1 MPLSPWIDMEITGES
16 VRTNNGK
23 DALFNGPWI
32 KKMADNFLGG
42 TDPRDPHA
50 NPLHADLSGLGSIYI
65 QVGDQELL
73 LDDSRRLAHHAR
85 SAGVEVQLDI
95 YPDQQHT
102 FQMMVGR
109 APEADNAIQTLA
121 NWIRPQDSASPTTT
135 ISRPRR
141 PHDRTDDR
149 GVRGNHPVGTTN
161 DSVSPTETPTGSS
174 HMIPTAAT
182 KWWLRPV
189 VSDPQQLSDD
199 GGTERRPGQ
208 QAYEV
213 LIPYLDRGSSPRTP
227 PHPRSAA
234 SATTNING
242 LARHDLPTTTT
253 SSKPQPSESKSR

>member
-1 MPLSPWIDMEITGES
+1 MWATPKNADLDRVLVCIHGGGFVSGSIYTHRKMFAHLAKAAGIRALIVGYRILPEGVHPAPIDDVVTAYRWLLDQGVYPTHIAFTGDSAGGGLSITAQLKARDQGLPLPAAAMPLSPWIDMEITGES

-42 TDPRDPHA
+42 TDPRDPHV

-95 YPDQQHT
+95 YPDQKHT

-121 NWIRPQDSASPTTT
+121 NWIRPQLGLPDNNNLPAP
-135 ISRPRR
+135 
-141 PHDRTDDR
+141 
-149 GVRGNHPVGTTN
+149 
-161 DSVSPTETPTGSS
+161 TPT
-174 HMIPTAAT
+174 
-182 KWWLRPV
+182 
-189 VSDPQQLSDD
+189 
-199 GGTERRPGQ
+199 
-208 QAYEV
+208 
-213 LIPYLDRGSSPRTP
+213 
-227 PHPRSAA
+227 
-234 SATTNING
+234 
-242 LARHDLPTTTT
+242 
-253 SSKPQPSESKSR
+253 